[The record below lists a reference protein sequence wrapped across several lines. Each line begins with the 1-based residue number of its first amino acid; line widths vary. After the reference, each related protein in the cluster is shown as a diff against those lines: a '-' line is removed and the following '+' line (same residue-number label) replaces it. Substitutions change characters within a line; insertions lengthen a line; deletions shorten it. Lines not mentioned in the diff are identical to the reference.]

1 MLWNSLCMRY
11 RSSVSLRWLDIGIAF
26 SLTEKEV
33 NIQLSCLLN
42 YLGGGGRLGDPE
54 ARPLGTFE
62 TNHKMARRSYRKIG
76 DCERSIS
83 AITDCN

>member
-1 MLWNSLCMRY
+1 MEFFMYALLIKREFKMAGF
-11 RSSVSLRWLDIGIAF
+11 GIAF

-33 NIQLSCLLN
+33 NIQLTCLLN

-62 TNHKMARRSYRKIG
+62 TNHKMARRSYGKIG

-83 AITDCN
+83 TITDCN